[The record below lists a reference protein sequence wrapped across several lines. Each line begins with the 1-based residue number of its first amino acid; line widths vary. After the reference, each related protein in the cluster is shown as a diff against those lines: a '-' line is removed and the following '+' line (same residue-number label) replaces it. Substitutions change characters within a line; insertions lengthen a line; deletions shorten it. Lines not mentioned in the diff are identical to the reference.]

1 MAAEKKKRKTARR
14 AKKSKGRMWIW
25 FLVMALFL
33 GEFLFYAWCR
43 VQCVRLGYE
52 IAAQTR
58 KNQELI
64 ALQESLK
71 IEITRLK
78 APERIIRI
86 ARQRLGLTM
95 PAPEQIIFIK

>member
-1 MAAEKKKRKTARR
+1 MAAKKTRARPRKRPKKT
-14 AKKSKGRMWIW
+14 KSRMWIW

-58 KNQELI
+58 HKNELI
-64 ALQESLK
+64 ALQDSLK
-71 IEITRLK
+71 VEITRLK
-78 APERIIRI
+78 APARIIRI
-86 ARQRLGLTM
+86 ARQELNLTM
-95 PAPEQIIFIK
+95 PSPEQTIVIK

>member
-1 MAAEKKKRKTARR
+1 MAAAKSRRKTARR
-14 AKKSKGRMWIW
+14 TKKSNSRMWIW

-33 GEFLFYAWCR
+33 GELLFYAWCR

-95 PAPEQIIFIK
+95 PAPEQIKFIK